1 MRCGTTAV
9 ALDTQ
14 YHLFTVAIA
23 NAHHRFRALRTHD
36 ISHRGPLS
44 AVVRQCFAVLLGIVF
59 MTDATSAFDLLSQ
72 VAAVIVIDY
81 DSQEQTPDRSKGN
94 LLDDELGRGTTG
106 RTIALDD
113 FTPTALSRTELVSV
127 VMALGMVAWVTEWSP
142 DLILSRRRYLL
153 HCCFLW

>member
-1 MRCGTTAV
+1 MRSVTTAV
-9 ALDTQ
+9 ALDAQ
-14 YHLFTVAIA
+14 YLFCTVAIA
-23 NAHHRFRALRTHD
+23 NVHLRFRALRTHD

-59 MTDATSAFDLLSQ
+59 MTDATSALDLLSQ

-113 FTPTALSRTELVSV
+113 FTPTALLRTELVSAV
-127 VMALGMVAWVTEWSP
+127 VALGVVAWVTEWSP